1 MRAPS
6 SRKLQTLPLHLG
18 RCCGDRTFTV
28 PSGLKQMTAGG
39 EVVAEKAA
47 ERRGDLPAALEAK
60 QKFIKHKSKNC
71 LEEASK

>member
-1 MRAPS
+1 
-6 SRKLQTLPLHLG
+6 
-18 RCCGDRTFTV
+18 
-28 PSGLKQMTAGG
+28 MTAGG